1 MTPEEL
7 DKRITALEKVQ
18 NNQMYSLF
26 VNRLIQNIDP
36 VVDADIDRSITVGV
50 DGGTFA
56 VLDYPD
62 KFLRIQHNGKIYLVP
77 AYLIDR

>member
-26 VNRLIQNIDP
+26 VNRLIQNVDP
-36 VVDADIDRSITVGV
+36 VTDTDIDVTVALTGEAQNIT
-50 DGGTFA
+50 

-62 KFLRIQHNGKIYLVP
+62 KFLRVLHNGKTYLVP